1 MIHLLATCPGRGFGV
16 CMMCFLVV
24 LLSLTVGATW
34 GVFRLVKYCAGGR
47 PASQAARGLCARC
60 GYDVRATARPGGP
73 RLPRCPECGT
83 LVLGS

>member
-16 CMMCFLVV
+16 FLLCFPVV
-24 LLSLTVGATW
+24 VLSLTVGGMW
-34 GVFRLVKYCAGGR
+34 GALRLVKHYAGGR
-47 PASQAARGLCARC
+47 AASRAARGLCTRC
-60 GYDVRATARPGGP
+60 GYDVRATSRPEGP